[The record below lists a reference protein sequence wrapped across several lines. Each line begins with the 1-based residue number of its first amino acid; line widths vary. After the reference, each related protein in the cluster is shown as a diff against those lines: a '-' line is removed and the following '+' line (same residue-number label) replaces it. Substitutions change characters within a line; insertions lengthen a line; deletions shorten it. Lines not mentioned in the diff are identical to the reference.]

1 MKINWQV
8 RIKNKMFWVT
18 LVPATLLFIQVLL
31 VPFGYK
37 FEIEPLNSQLLAIVN
52 AAFALLAIL
61 GLVNDPTT
69 SGATDSDKALNYTA
83 PRKDG
88 N

>member
-1 MKINWQV
+1 MIDWKT

-18 LVPATLLFIQVLL
+18 FIPALLLFIQVAL

-52 AAFALLAIL
+52 AAFVLLTIL

-69 SGATDSDKALNYTA
+69 KGISDNKEDSK
-83 PRKDG
+83 
-88 N
+88 